1 MVKGQ
6 TIAEKILA
14 RASGLPRVE
23 PGDFVEASVD
33 LVMINDITGPLTV
46 ETIRRLS
53 KPQIWNPD
61 RLVIVLDHQTPA
73 DRVQSAENHR
83 LLRSFA
89 AEFGVKG
96 LYDLGEGVCHQV
108 VPEEGYVKPGM
119 LIVGADSHTCTYGAF
134 GAFAT
139 GVGSTD
145 AAAALALG
153 KLWFKVPESML
164 IRVSG
169 RLSRFVTGKDLIL
182 HILGRVGVEGA
193 NYMSVELKGETIE
206 ALSVDSRMTM
216 TNMAVEMG
224 AKTGIIEP
232 DSRTLQFLR
241 EAASG
246 EVFQPVRSDP
256 DAYYAETLDFQVD
269 ALEPQVAEPPS
280 PANVKPARELS
291 EIEVDQALLSSCT
304 NARLEDLR
312 VAAGILRGKQ
322 VKKGVRMI
330 VIPASRRIYLKA
342 LEEGLIQVFVRA
354 GAVVAPP
361 GCGPCLG
368 GHMGVLAEG
377 EVCISATNR
386 NFTGRMGSPK
396 AKIYLASPAT
406 VAASALTGR
415 ITDPREVAS

>member
-14 RASGLPRVE
+14 RASGLPKVE

-33 LVMINDITGPLTV
+33 LVMVNDITGPLTV
-46 ETIRRLS
+46 KTIKALS
-53 KPQIWNPD
+53 KPRIWDPD

-73 DRVQSAENHR
+73 DRVQSAENHK

-89 AEFGVKG
+89 AEFGVKA
-96 LYDLGEGVCHQV
+96 LYDVGVGVCHQV
-108 VPEEGYVKPGM
+108 VPEEGHVKPGM

-164 IRVSG
+164 INVSG
-169 RLSRFVTGKDLIL
+169 RFSRLVAGKDLIL

-193 NYMSVELKGETIE
+193 SYMSVEFKGETIE
-206 ALSVDSRMTM
+206 ALSVDSRMTL

-232 DSRTLQFLR
+232 DVKTIQFLK
-241 EAASG
+241 EATG
-246 EVFQPVRSDP
+246 ENSFQHIRSDP
-256 DAYYAETLDFQVD
+256 EASYAETLEFQVD
-269 ALEPQVAEPPS
+269 GLEPQVAAPPS
-280 PANVKPARELS
+280 PANVKPAGEFS
-291 EIEVDQALLSSCT
+291 GVEIDQALLSSCT

-312 VAAGILRGKQ
+312 VAAEILRGRQ
-322 VKKGVRMI
+322 VKKDVRMV
-330 VIPASRRIYLKA
+330 VIPASRKIYLKA

-377 EVCISATNR
+377 EVCISSTNR

-396 AKIYLASPAT
+396 ARIYLASPAT

-415 ITDPREVAS
+415 ITDPREVVP

>member
-14 RASGLPRVE
+14 GASGLPKVE

-33 LVMINDITGPLTV
+33 LVMVNDITGPLTV
-46 ETIRRLS
+46 KTIGALS
-53 KPQIWNPD
+53 KPRIWNPD
-61 RLVIVLDHQTPA
+61 RLVVVLDHQTPA

-89 AEFGVKG
+89 AEFGVKA
-96 LYDLGEGVCHQV
+96 LYDVGIGVCHQV
-108 VPEEGYVKPGM
+108 VPEEGHVKPGM

-145 AAAALALG
+145 AAAALVLG

-164 IRVSG
+164 IKVSG
-169 RLSRFVTGKDLIL
+169 RLSRLVTGKDLIL

-193 NYMSVELKGETIE
+193 SYMSVEFKGETIK
-206 ALSVDSRMTM
+206 ALSVDSRMTL

-232 DSRTLQFLR
+232 DGKTIQFLK
-241 EAASG
+241 EATG
-246 EVFQPVRSDP
+246 ESSFQTVVSDP
-256 DAYYAETLDFQVD
+256 EASYAETLEFQVD
-269 ALEPQVAEPPS
+269 GLEPQVAAPPS
-280 PANVKPARELS
+280 PANVKPAGDLS
-291 EIEVDQALLSSCT
+291 GVEIDQALLSSCT

-312 VAAGILRGKQ
+312 IAAEILRGRQ
-322 VKKGVRMI
+322 VKKDVRMI
-330 VIPASRRIYLKA
+330 VIPASRKIYLKA

-377 EVCISATNR
+377 EVCISSTNR

-396 AKIYLASPAT
+396 ARIYLASPAT